1 MCGELYS
8 ISAIGHVILLMVV
21 MISWLY
27 LMNMIYFFFFL
38 ERKVCDWLNDKS
50 KRIIFGR
57 ETWLE
62 ENLSDLYNNSI
73 ILNLKIWMQVC
84 INFYNYH
91 NFNIFKFIYFNKNIN
106 IIKCIGNIVSFAQ
119 SILRD

>member
-27 LMNMIYFFFFL
+27 LMNMIYFFFL

-62 ENLSDLYNNSI
+62 ENLSDL
-73 ILNLKIWMQVC
+73 
-84 INFYNYH
+84 
-91 NFNIFKFIYFNKNIN
+91 
-106 IIKCIGNIVSFAQ
+106 
-119 SILRD
+119 

>member
-27 LMNMIYFFFFL
+27 LMKMIYIFFFL

-62 ENLSDLYNNSI
+62 ENLSDL
-73 ILNLKIWMQVC
+73 
-84 INFYNYH
+84 
-91 NFNIFKFIYFNKNIN
+91 
-106 IIKCIGNIVSFAQ
+106 
-119 SILRD
+119 

>member
-27 LMNMIYFFFFL
+27 LMNMIYFFFL

-50 KRIIFGR
+50 KRIILG
-57 ETWLE
+57 E
-62 ENLSDLYNNSI
+62 
-73 ILNLKIWMQVC
+73 K
-84 INFYNYH
+84 
-91 NFNIFKFIYFNKNIN
+91 
-106 IIKCIGNIVSFAQ
+106 
-119 SILRD
+119 RD